1 MFERFTDQARRIVAL
16 AQEEARTLNHNDIGT
31 EDILL
36 ALIHEGSGIAA
47 QALKALG
54 ITEEAARQRVEEV
67 TDRDRQGPRR
77 GRVPLTP
84 LAKKVLELSLRE
96 AIAIGSSRIGTE
108 HILLGLVR
116 LGESPAEQVLA
127 GLGVDPNRVR
137 QQVIRLVSASRG
149 NQEPE
154 TERAAD
160 DGRKR
165 KLPPE
170 LGGRLDSLEWRL
182 SVIEQRVG
190 TGPGLGQLERE
201 IVQVRRDKERAA
213 DAQDF
218 EAAAVLRD
226 RERQLLDDKAAREQE
241 WATLPSLSDEIERL
255 RDLLRQHGIDPQDDA
270 A

>member
-1 MFERFTDQARRIVAL
+1 MFETFTDQARRIVAL
-16 AQEEARTLNHNDIGT
+16 AQEEARALNHNDIGT

-54 ITEEAARQRVEEV
+54 ITEEAARQQAEEV
-67 TDRDRQGPRR
+67 AGRGQQGPRR
-77 GRVPLTP
+77 GRAPLTP

-96 AIAIGSSRIGTE
+96 AIAIGNSRIGTE
-108 HILLGLVR
+108 HILLGLLR
-116 LGESPAEQVLA
+116 LGEGPAAQVLA
-127 GLGVDPNRVR
+127 GLGADPNRVR

-149 NQEPE
+149 SEPG
-154 TERAAD
+154 TGRAAA
-160 DGRKR
+160 GGPKR

-170 LGGRLDSLEWRL
+170 LRGRLDSLEWRL

-201 IVQVRRDKERAA
+201 IAQVRRDKERAA
-213 DAQDF
+213 DGQDF
-218 EAAAVLRD
+218 ETAAVLRD

-241 WATLPSLSDEIERL
+241 WAALPSLSDEIERL
-255 RDLLRQHGIDPQDDA
+255 RDLLRRHGIDPQDDA